1 MLINLVT
8 KNCRHIFRYAWLYL
22 LFLILLTSVASF
34 FASTL
39 PVETSLES
47 LILEND
53 SDLLFYE
60 KFKEQFGED
69 EFLVIGF
76 NAPDVFSPD
85 ILQFIKLQT
94 AKLEALA
101 EVREII
107 SLTNVDE
114 FAGSDNDFIVRPLVG
129 DFPVDAEMAAALRQ
143 RALSSHLIKD
153 SLLGENGTA
162 TLFLLRPQKFSDVG
176 SGKALLVKKVEQ
188 VFATRKAQ
196 YVDIKCHIAGWLVT
210 DSSMSSYMN
219 RDLALFVPLT
229 YVVLIIFLG
238 LALRN
243 LWAVLISLIN
253 LSICLIWTLA
263 LLNLIGGAL
272 SPVTSI
278 LLPLMMALA
287 VSDSIHLFVD
297 FFKRDRG
304 SGDLPTIM
312 QKTLKSLAVPC
323 FLTSLTTAIGFL
335 SLGVSDIPP
344 IRCFGFAAA
353 GGMMFEFCLSMTIVP
368 LGVYLLR
375 HKISLQRPS
384 KLYHSSLP
392 GFLKGL
398 ATWVVARR
406 GMILWSSAV
415 LVIISLYGVTLVAV
429 ETDLL
434 NYFKKNSPVHQGA
447 LFIDK
452 ELGGVNTIEISFYAD
467 APDAILQPEN
477 LAVLDKID
485 QFLQSQPIVSQ
496 ITSIN
501 SFLKEMNK
509 AFYSEAEERYELPAS
524 KALAAQYLL
533 LYDGDEL
540 ENFIDSEY
548 QWARMSARVTAHNS
562 RVIATSI
569 KALRDYVATEF
580 ADSGLEIRVTGK
592 TFLANKLV
600 KDIVDSQVQSLA
612 LAFGLIFIVLL
623 VVFRSLRLGLLSL
636 IPNALPIACNLGFM
650 GYVGIP
656 LNSATAIIS
665 AVAIGIAVDDTIH
678 FICHYQSEIKGGLLV
693 NAAVRQTI
701 TVKGSPVIMT
711 SLIMVAVYSLLMLA
725 SFVPTIQFGFLS
737 AMIMLFALVGD
748 LVVLPAVLLR

>member
-1 MLINLVT
+1 
-8 KNCRHIFRYAWLYL
+8 
-22 LFLILLTSVASF
+22 
-34 FASTL
+34 
-39 PVETSLES
+39 
-47 LILEND
+47 
-53 SDLLFYE
+53 
-60 KFKEQFGED
+60 
-69 EFLVIGF
+69 LVIGF

-101 EVREII
+101 EVREVI

-114 FAGSDNDFIVRPLVG
+114 FVGSDNDFIVRPLVG
-129 DFPVDAEMAAALRQ
+129 DFPTDAKEVAVLRQ
-143 RALSSHLIKD
+143 RALSSCLIKD

-176 SGKALLVKKVEQ
+176 SGKALLVEKVEQ

-196 YVDIKCHIAGWLVT
+196 YTDIKCHIAGWLVT
-210 DSSMSSYMN
+210 DTNMGSYMN

-229 YVVLIIFLG
+229 YVVLVVFLW

-243 LWAVLISLIN
+243 LWAVLLSLVN
-253 LSICLIWTLA
+253 VSVCLVWTLA
-263 LLNLIGGAL
+263 LLNLVGGAL
-272 SPVTSI
+272 SPTTSI

-304 SGDLPTIM
+304 SEELSTII
-312 QKTLKSLAVPC
+312 QETLKSLAVPC

-335 SLGVSDIPP
+335 SLGVSNIPP

-353 GGMMFEFCLSMTIVP
+353 GGMMFEFDLSMTIVP

-375 HKISLQRPS
+375 HKISLRRPS
-384 KLYHSSLP
+384 RLYRSSLP

-406 GMILWSSAV
+406 GMILWSSV
-415 LVIISLYGVTLVAV
+415 VIVVISLYGVTLVAV

-467 APDAILQPEN
+467 APDAILKPEN
-477 LAVLDKID
+477 LMVLDKVD
-485 QFLQSQPIVSQ
+485 KFLQSQPIVSQ
-496 ITSIN
+496 VTSIN

-509 AFYSEAEERYELPAS
+509 AFYNEAEERYELPAS

-533 LYDGDEL
+533 LYGGDEL

-562 RVIATSI
+562 RVVAASI
-569 KALRDYVATEF
+569 KALRGYVATEF

-600 KDIVDSQVQSLA
+600 GNIVDSQVQSLA
-612 LAFGLIFIVLL
+612 LAFVLIFIVLL
-623 VVFRSLRLGLLSL
+623 LVFRSFRLGVLSL
-636 IPNALPIACNLGFM
+636 IPNALPIVFNLGLM
-650 GYVGIP
+650 GYAGIP

-678 FICHYQSEIKGGLLV
+678 FICHYQSEMKGGLSV
-693 NAAVRQTI
+693 SAAVQQT
-701 TVKGSPVIMT
+701 VVFKGSPVIMT
-711 SLIMVAVYSLLMLA
+711 SLIMIAVYGLLMLA
-725 SFVPTIQFGFLS
+725 SFVPTVQFGFLS